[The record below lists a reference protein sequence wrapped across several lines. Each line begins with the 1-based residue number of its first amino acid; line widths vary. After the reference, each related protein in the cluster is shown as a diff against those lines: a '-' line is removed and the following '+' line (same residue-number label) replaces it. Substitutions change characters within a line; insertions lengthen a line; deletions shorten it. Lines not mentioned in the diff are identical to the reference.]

1 MAERDSLTRAARIAA
16 IFSLGFSLI
25 GCQGLREATGAAKL
39 PPDEFTVLTK
49 APLILPPD
57 YNLRP
62 PQPGVA
68 SRNEIDADDQARA
81 ALFPANPA
89 TAAAALGGAYSDG
102 EKLLLTRTNA
112 LSIDP
117 NIRRSVSSDVGQ
129 EDQGPAF
136 AQRVLYEG
144 TGAPPPAP
152 APRPNAAAPAAPA
165 APAAKAPLLEG
176 TGAPPPP
183 LATAPRTP

>member
-1 MAERDSLTRAARIAA
+1 MAERDSLMRAARIAA
-16 IFSLGFSLI
+16 ILSLGFSLI
-25 GCQGLREATGAAKL
+25 GCESLRQATGAAKS

-49 APLILPPD
+49 APLVIPPD

-68 SRNEIDADDQARA
+68 SRNEVDVDDQARA

-89 TAAAALGGAYSDG
+89 TAAAALGAAYSDS
-102 EKLLLTRTNA
+102 EKLLLTKTNA

-117 NIRRSVSSDVGQ
+117 NIRRSVTSDVGQ

-136 AQRVLYEG
+136 AQRLLYEG
-144 TGAPPPAP
+144 TGAAPPAP
-152 APRPNAAAPAAPA
+152 APRPNAAAPAAA
-165 APAAKAPLLEG
+165 ASNAPPLEG
-176 TGAPPPP
+176 TGTPPPS
-183 LATAPRTP
+183 LTTAPRTP